1 MSIRPAA
8 IKVAL
13 FALLISACSP
23 AAFADERILSFD
35 ETITV
40 AGDGSLSVHDTVRVR
55 AEGEKIRRGIYRD
68 FPTDYRGRDGQ
79 QVRVGFAFESA
90 RRDGQDE
97 PWHSENRGN
106 GVRVYLGSPD
116 AMVSHGEHVYELNY
130 RTDRQMGFFADHDEL
145 YWNVTGTG
153 WDFAIDRVTARVVLP
168 DRIPASG
175 IKLEAYTGAQGAKGH
190 DYTAVFDGDAP
201 MFATTRELGA
211 HEGLTIVAMWPKGFI
226 TPPSE
231 SALPMSRG
239 PASSPGYDFSSE
251 PGVPYDYGWSPAEKL
266 FGHPLSK
273 NGLPALYAL
282 MGFALL
288 LFYYYYMWNKV
299 GRDPPARIVIPEYE
313 APKGHSPPAMRYLL
327 EMDYDDKCFAA
338 GVLSLA
344 VKGYLRIRQDSGILG
359 LGKSFTLVR
368 ESAPGSKPLSADE
381 NALLQVLF
389 KDGDTLLL
397 KQENHSRVREVR
409 SIHESAIEQGYSSGF
424 FKING
429 GWHMLG
435 ILLSIVLALPAIFL
449 PGRSE
454 VWPQWHLTTPA
465 GWFTIAVVI
474 LMLVTNG
481 IFGKLLKAPTVAG
494 QAVMG
499 HIRGFRMYMEVAEG
513 EELKRMKTP
522 PPPLTPQLFESYL
535 PAALALGVEQRW
547 AERFADVL
555 NVEAPNYSP
564 TWYAGSGW
572 NIGNLGGFT
581 RDMSSSLSSAISSSS
596 QAPGSSSGGG
606 GGGSSGGGGGGGGG
620 GGW

>member
-1 MSIRPAA
+1 MNIRPLSF
-8 IKVAL
+8 KVAL
-13 FALLISACSP
+13 LALVIAAAAP
-23 AAFADERILSFD
+23 AFADERILSFG

-40 AGDGSLSVHDTVRVR
+40 ARDGSLTVLETIRVR
-55 AEGEKIRRGIYRD
+55 AEGQKIRRGIYRD
-68 FPTDYRGRDGQ
+68 FPTTYSGSGGRPI
-79 QVRVGFAFESA
+79 VVGFAFESA
-90 RRDGQDE
+90 TRDGRDE
-97 PWHSENRGN
+97 AWHTEARGN
-106 GVRVYLGSPD
+106 GVRVYLGSPN
-116 AMVSHGEHVYELNY
+116 AMVSHGEHIYELRY
-130 RTDRQMGFFADHDEL
+130 HTDRQMGFFADHDEL
-145 YWNVTGTG
+145 YFNVTGNG

-168 DRIPASG
+168 DGIPASD
-175 IKLEAYTGAQGAKGH
+175 IKLEAYTGAQGAKGR
-190 DYTAVFDGDAP
+190 DYTAVVDGNGP
-201 MFATTRELGA
+201 LFATTRQLGE
-211 HEGLTIVAMWPKGFI
+211 HEGLTIVAMWPKGFV
-226 TPPSE
+226 TPASE
-231 SALPMSRG
+231 SATPMASG
-239 PASSPGYDFSSE
+239 PASSPGHELSGDS
-251 PGVPYDYGWSPAEKL
+251 GQPYDYGWSPAEKL
-266 FGHPLSK
+266 LGHPLSRS
-273 NGLPALYAL
+273 GSPALYAV

-288 LFYYYYMWNKV
+288 LSYYYYMWNKV
-299 GRDPPARIVIPEYE
+299 GRDPPARLVIPEYE
-313 APKGHSPPAMRYLL
+313 APKGQSPPAMRYLL
-327 EMDYDDKCFAA
+327 EMGYDDKCFAA

-359 LGKSFTLVR
+359 LGKSFTLVK
-368 ESAPGSKPLSADE
+368 EVTPSGKPLSADE
-381 NALLQVLF
+381 TALLQVLF
-389 KDGDTLLL
+389 KDADTLLL
-397 KQENHSRVREVR
+397 KQENHARVREVR
-409 SIHESAIEQGYSSGF
+409 GIHESAIEQGYSSGF

-449 PGRSE
+449 PGRSQ
-454 VWPQWHLTTPA
+454 VWPEWHLTTTS

-499 HIRGFRMYMEVAEG
+499 HIRGFKMYMEVAEG
-513 EELKRMKTP
+513 EELKRMKVP

-555 NVEAPNYSP
+555 NVQAPNYAP

-572 NIGNLGGFT
+572 NSRDLTGFT
-581 RDMSSSLSSAISSSS
+581 RDMGSSLSSAISSSS